1 MNLFLA
7 LGYKEWMK
15 TRRILGISALAFCM
29 MLAYTFVE
37 ISHAIRLE
45 EAVNVWYAYIFQLAS
60 VAPLWKWLP
69 SLVGLLVALSQ
80 FVPEMTNKRLK
91 LTLHLPVSETVILVD
106 MLLYGLGSLLLLF
119 FLAGGVLTCGAGYFL
134 PAEVVSLMLWQILP
148 WTVSGLVVY
157 GFTVWVC
164 MEPQWKQRIL
174 NTFVALSGLSVFFLS
189 DTPRGYMYFG
199 WGMAGILLLSFLF
212 PLYSCV
218 RFKDG
223 VQ

>member
-7 LGYKEWMK
+7 LGYKEWIK
-15 TRRILGISALAFCM
+15 TRRILGISALAFGM
-29 MLAYTFVE
+29 MLAYTFIE

-45 EAVNVWYAYIFQLAS
+45 EAVNVWYAYIFQFAS

-69 SLVGLLVALSQ
+69 SIVGLLVALSQ
-80 FVPEMTNKRLK
+80 YVPEMTNKRLK

-106 MLLYGLGSLLLLF
+106 MLLYGVGSLVLLF
-119 FLAGGVLTCGAGYFL
+119 LFAGGVLVCGIGCFL
-134 PAEVVSLMLWQILP
+134 PTEVVLLMLWQIFP
-148 WTVSGLVVY
+148 WTVSGLAVY

-174 NTFVALSGLSVFFLS
+174 NTLVALSGLSVLFLS
-189 DTPRGYMYFG
+189 EIPGGYTYFV
-199 WGMAGILLLSFLF
+199 WGMAGLFLFSFLF